1 MAQGKTQN
9 ISKKLAN
16 ITTEPNVSSLI
27 ERSGVPGVSIAVIE
41 DFAID
46 RLEVYGVEN
55 TTTQTPVSTQ
65 TLFQAASISKSLT
78 AMIALRFVLEDRIAL
93 DEDIN

>member
-1 MAQGKTQN
+1 MAQGKTQKTG
-9 ISKKLAN
+9 KKRFN
-16 ITTEPNVSSLI
+16 ITTEPDVRRVI
-27 ERSGVPGVSIAVIE
+27 ERSSVPGVSIAVIK

-46 RLEVYGVEN
+46 YLEAYGVEN
-55 TTTQTPVSTQ
+55 TTTQTRVSTQ